1 MKIAIVQIRGTIGVS
16 KTVKDTLRM
25 LNLSRKNSC
34 SIIDSNPQFIG
45 MLTKVKDVSTWGEIN
60 PETLKILLEK
70 RGRLPGN
77 MSLDEKYVKDKL
89 NLSLDQFAKE
99 LIDGKKK
106 VKDLPGLKPFFRLHP
121 PRGGFER
128 GGIKKPFSLGGVL
141 GYRKDRINAL
151 IQKMI

>member
-77 MSLDEKYVKDKL
+77 ILLDEKYVKDKL

-99 LIDGKKK
+99 LIDGNKK

-121 PRGGFER
+121 PRGGFEK
-128 GGIKKPFSLGGVL
+128 GGIKRPFSLGGVL
-141 GYRKDRINAL
+141 GYRKDRINSL

>member
-106 VKDLPGLKPFFRLHP
+106 VKDLPGLKPFFRLQP
-121 PRGGFER
+121 PRGGFKR

>member
-60 PETLKILLEK
+60 LETLKILLEK

-77 MSLDEKYVKDKL
+77 ISLDEKYVKDKL

-99 LIDGKKK
+99 LIDRNKK

-121 PRGGFER
+121 PRGGFEK
-128 GGIKKPFSLGGVL
+128 GGIKRPFSLGGVL
-141 GYRKDRINAL
+141 GYRKDRINSL